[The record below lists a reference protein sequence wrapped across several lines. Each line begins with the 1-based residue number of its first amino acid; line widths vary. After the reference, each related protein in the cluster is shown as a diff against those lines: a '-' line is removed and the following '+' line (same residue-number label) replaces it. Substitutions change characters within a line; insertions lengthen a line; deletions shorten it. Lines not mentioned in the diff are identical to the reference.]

1 MYKAGR
7 ERKREKERENLVFY
21 NTLTEKIQ
29 KTSVFRRSNIIIKT
43 EFLFISSSEL
53 LFSVPTLWEHN

>member
-7 ERKREKERENLVFY
+7 ERERENLVFY
-21 NTLTEKIQ
+21 SILNEKIQ

-43 EFLFISSSEL
+43 EFLFISCSEL
-53 LFSVPTLWEHN
+53 LFSVPTLWAHN

>member
-53 LFSVPTLWEHN
+53 LFSVPTL